1 MNHDARSSS
10 TCGGADPG
18 GIVTCDHSAPHS
30 CVARYQRGS
39 AELRLTLVC
48 DRCGTEQTEL
58 GSIEYRPN
66 ARRLGVQLAESTAR
80 ELGLDEPQ
88 VQRLRLAAMVCD
100 VGRDQIPAAILDKRG
115 PLTAEERA
123 QVRRQPELG
132 AAALT
137 ASSLADV
144 REWILTRRE
153 RPDGNGYPRG
163 LSGDQIALEARI
175 LGVVE
180 AYVAMLSDRP
190 HRRAMHRALALR
202 ELLDNAGSQFD
213 ATVVTAFVRARPR
226 EQAPAHSGAWIP
238 SQTQANARAA

>member
-1 MNHDARSSS
+1 MIRDARSST
-10 TCGGADPG
+10 TCGGADPS
-18 GIVTCDHSAPHS
+18 GIVACNHRAPHS
-30 CVARYQRGS
+30 GVARYQRGS

-80 ELGLDEPQ
+80 ELGLDDHQ
-88 VQRLRLAAMVCD
+88 IQRLRLAAMVYD

-115 PLTAEERA
+115 PLTAEEWA

-132 AAALT
+132 AAMLSAP
-137 ASSLADV
+137 SLVDV

-153 RPDGNGYPRG
+153 RPDGTGYPRG

-180 AYVAMLSDRP
+180 AYVAMVSDRP
-190 HRRAMHRALALR
+190 HRPAMHRALALR
-202 ELLDNAGSQFD
+202 ELLDNAGTQFD
-213 ATVVTAFVRARPR
+213 ATVVTAFIRARPR
-226 EQAPAHSGAWIP
+226 DQAPTHSGARVP
-238 SQTQANARAA
+238 SQPPHAHAA